1 MSKNFPSHYMKVK
14 EKHPEFIEAVEKLG
28 EVTKGAGSL
37 DKKTAHLLQLAAAV
51 TNRSEGAVHSHTRQL
66 LQMRAEP
73 MEIRHAI
80 ILLTNTI
87 GFPNVMAGL
96 TWAND
101 IIDSFQK

>member
-1 MSKNFPSHYMKVK
+1 MKKNLPSHYLKVK
-14 EKHPEFIEAVEKLG
+14 EKHPEFMKAVEGLG
-28 EVTKGAGSL
+28 EAAKAAGPL

-51 TNRSEGAVHSHTRQL
+51 TNKSEGSVHSHTRQL
-66 LQMRAEP
+66 LEMNVPAE
-73 MEIRHAI
+73 EIRHAI

-101 IIDSFQK
+101 VIDKR

>member
-1 MSKNFPSHYMKVK
+1 MKKKIPSHYLKVK
-14 EKHPEFIEAVEKLG
+14 EKHPEFIDAVENLG
-28 EVTKGAGSL
+28 EKCKEAGPL

-51 TNRSEGAVHSHTRQL
+51 TSRSEGAVHSHTRQL
-66 LQMRAEP
+66 LQMGADA

-87 GFPNVMAGL
+87 GFPNIMAGL

-101 IIDSFQK
+101 IIDSSRD